1 MRPMIRELDFAV
13 LVQGEEE
20 EEEDDD
26 AGEDGAEGGDVDVE
40 GVVGVV
46 GVVVVDVII
55 TCVPSTGKSS
65 NSSSSSSCAAAFCG
79 WRGFCWSVE
88 SETVALLVL
97 ASLEVDAPDILS
109 ERDRVVFEALFSR
122 YSQKLTSEDE
132 RVGVVLPLQVLVVV
146 GDVGE

>member
-1 MRPMIRELDFAV
+1 MRVRPIIRELDFIV
-13 LVQGEEE
+13 LVQEEGEEE
-20 EEEDDD
+20 GDSAGEDG
-26 AGEDGAEGGDVDVE
+26 AEDGAEGGDVDAGEE
-40 GVVGVV
+40 GDVGD
-46 GVVVVDVII
+46 VVVDVFI

-109 ERDRVVFEALFSR
+109 GIVRCS
-122 YSQKLTSEDE
+122 
-132 RVGVVLPLQVLVVV
+132 
-146 GDVGE
+146 

>member
-1 MRPMIRELDFAV
+1 MRPIIRELDLGV
-13 LVQGEEE
+13 LVQEEE
-20 EEEDDD
+20 GEEDDG
-26 AGEDGAEGGDVDVE
+26 AGEDGAEGVDAGE
-40 GVVGVV
+40 ESVVGD
-46 GVVVVDVII
+46 VVVDVFI

-109 ERDRVVFEALFSR
+109 SIVS
-122 YSQKLTSEDE
+122 SS
-132 RVGVVLPLQVLVVV
+132 
-146 GDVGE
+146 